1 MTDTTQTAR
10 PVPPADLPVGAA
22 CALTA
27 DGHLSHEDRWQ
38 IDRFTRLLADK
49 ATVMREYA
57 ATLDQVTPAH
67 AYAALRPIPA
77 QHAHDAELVRLWSE
91 RAGRLRDLYREYDVD
106 TNPTATTGEG

>member
-1 MTDTTQTAR
+1 MSDTETAR
-10 PVPPADLPVGAA
+10 PATPAGLPAGAV

-27 DGHLSHEDRWQ
+27 DGRLSDGDIGE
-38 IDRFTRLLADK
+38 IERFRALLADK
-49 ATVMREYA
+49 TTIMAEYA
-57 ATLDQVTPAH
+57 DTLGPITPTH

-106 TNPTATTGEG
+106 TNAQATTPREE